1 MVKKSGQ
8 IVDSERLMVK
18 DVSNHLTMSNF
29 DKLRDFRHKAY
40 TLIGNG
46 RDALFD
52 LMDAVLVSRSI
63 YSFAELSLSPVFRR
77 QWPSLYE
84 ALQDSNPPRTELLQ
98 LYVEEIPQEDPVV

>member
-1 MVKKSGQ
+1 MKKSGQ